1 MGRSL
6 TVQTLREIVL
16 LHKPDVVFLSETHQP
31 DSYLQV
37 IRNQLGF
44 GQSFYI
50 SPTVNSAGA
59 LCLWWRDDIRLNIIS
74 SSKYHIDSSLF
85 GLNCEQGARIS
96 WLYGPPYN
104 EDKLEFWEYWKNLAR
119 NGGSDGCWLLIGDL
133 NEVLHICE
141 REGGSVWSSYRRN
154 YLRELMDAG
163 SLLDMGYK
171 GQAFTWARKED
182 NVIVLQERLD
192 RALTNETWIL
202 HWPESSLTHLA
213 RIGSDHNPL
222 LFSTQAARSKGKP
235 TFHFDVNWAED
246 GEATQIVKD
255 CWILNPSLSGL
266 SNWVTNLKS
275 CRSSFIRWSKKKFP
289 KCNKDLIRDCLLEL
303 DDLQANQ
310 AISSTERQQELESSV
325 STLWIR
331 EERYWHQKS
340 RVKWLKSGDSNTRFF
355 HLSTIQRRLRNRILK
370 IQNEQGQWVCGE
382 GLIRK
387 EFESQFKAIFSS
399 GGYRVWGMA
408 LSGVTPLVSRE
419 MNEELLVDI
428 TMDEVSEAVHQMG
441 ALKAPGPD
449 GFPGLFY
456 HKYWEIVR
464 DLVCLTSNEFFSGV
478 ACLRD
483 LNKTHI
489 VLIPKVPNPEKTSHF
504 RPISLCNNSYKILSK
519 ILANR
524 LKRVLPTL
532 ISINQNAFVPGRLIQ
547 DNILVA
553 HEAYHYLKLKRTGG
567 NHEFGL
573 KLDMNKAYDRVEWDF
588 LEATLHRFG
597 FHRRWIRLV
606 MSCVRSVSF
615 SVVLNGKPGN
625 FFLPSRGLRQ
635 GDPLSPYLFLLVSE
649 VLSLRLTRAVNE
661 KQLLGISLSRGCPIL
676 SHIFFADD
684 ALFFLKGTL
693 NNCSHLS
700 HILSKYCT
708 ASGQLINMEK
718 SGIYFSPNT
727 PRQMAFLMCELLSF
741 REALNPGIYLGLPSL
756 WGRSKREAVSYIKE
770 RISRKIEGW
779 KEGSLSVAGKE
790 ILIKSVALAIP
801 AYPMSCFKLPIT
813 TCKEFNSNLSNF
825 WWGSNQNGNKLHW
838 KSWDLLCKPKEAGGM
853 GFRNLEHFNT
863 SLLAKQCWRI
873 IQEPES
879 LWVKV
884 LKGHYFPNSSF
895 FDAKKGYRASWS
907 WSSLLEARDHF
918 VGEGFWQVNNG
929 IGINIWK
936 DCWLPP
942 PEASAVR
949 VIGNIPLDGPSSV
962 ASLIDW
968 DTRTWNLNAIS
979 HCVHPNDLQRII
991 NIPIG
996 VLDGRDQ
1003 FIWPGNKNGC
1013 YSVRSGYHW
1022 LHGRFSSTT
1031 NQLAIGSSHCI
1042 DLRVWKIIWNIPTL
1056 PRIRI
1061 FLWKVLLGAAP
1072 TMYNLA
1078 RRRIISSSVCPICG
1092 NAEETFEHL
1101 LLLCP
1106 WVDPIWFGSILGLRI
1121 DKQGITTF
1129 DRWIIEC
1136 TQHRSKNEAK
1146 YILTVVS
1153 FLCWSIWKARCRFVY
1168 QGQPLSPI
1176 HSSRQASTLVADFL
1190 AANAPMGSIGAIASP
1205 MQWFPPPMGTFKV
1218 NVDASWHPPN
1228 RTGISVVI
1236 RDSDRRV
1243 IAGTSFSCRSSSV
1256 IEAEATASLA
1266 GIDLAASLEANVVAH
1281 AAAMLGKGLVDPL
1294 RWASQPPPNLTLVL
1308 RNDGLPCPHS

>member
-16 LHKPDVVFLSETHQP
+16 LHKPDVVFLSETHQL

-50 SPTVNSAGA
+50 SPIVNSAGG
-59 LCLWWRDDIRLNIIS
+59 LCLWWRDDIRLDIIS

-104 EDKLEFWEYWKNLAR
+104 EDKLEYWEYWKNLAR

-266 SNWVTNLKS
+266 SNW
-275 CRSSFIRWSKKKFP
+275 
-289 KCNKDLIRDCLLEL
+289 
-303 DDLQANQ
+303 
-310 AISSTERQQELESSV
+310 ELESSV

-382 GLIRK
+382 GLIHK

-399 GGYRVWGMA
+399 GGYRDWGMA

-441 ALKAPGPD
+441 ALKAPGLD

-464 DLVCLTSNEFFSGV
+464 DLVCLTSNEFLSGV

-489 VLIPKVPNPEKTSHF
+489 VLIPKVPNPEKTGHF

-615 SVVLNGKPGN
+615 SIVLNGKPGN
-625 FFLPSRGLRQ
+625 FFFPSRGLRQ

-676 SHIFFADD
+676 SHLFFADD

-700 HILSKYCT
+700 HILSEYCT

-741 REALNPGIYLGLPSL
+741 SEALNPGIYLGLPSL
-756 WGRSKREAVSYIKE
+756 WGRSKREAVNYIKE

-779 KEGSLSVAGKE
+779 KEGSLSMAGKE

-813 TCKEFNSNLSNF
+813 TCKEFNSILSNF

-853 GFRNLEHFNT
+853 GFRNLEHFNM

-884 LKGHYFPNSSF
+884 LKGRYFPNSSF

-929 IGINIWK
+929 IGNNIWK

-1042 DLRVWKIIWNIPTL
+1042 DLR
-1056 PRIRI
+1056 
-1061 FLWKVLLGAAP
+1061 
-1072 TMYNLA
+1072 
-1078 RRRIISSSVCPICG
+1078 
-1092 NAEETFEHL
+1092 
-1101 LLLCP
+1101 
-1106 WVDPIWFGSILGLRI
+1106 
-1121 DKQGITTF
+1121 
-1129 DRWIIEC
+1129 
-1136 TQHRSKNEAK
+1136 
-1146 YILTVVS
+1146 
-1153 FLCWSIWKARCRFVY
+1153 
-1168 QGQPLSPI
+1168 GQPLSPI

-1190 AANAPMGSIGAIASP
+1190 AANAPVGSIGAIASP
-1205 MQWFPPPMGTFKV
+1205 MQWFPPPVGTFKV

-1228 RTGISVVI
+1228 RTGIGVVI

-1266 GIDLAASLEANVVAH
+1266 GIDLAASLQLMEIIMETDAKEVVEEI
-1281 AAAMLGKGLVDPL
+1281 LSNQRKV
-1294 RWASQPPPNLTLVL
+1294 
-1308 RNDGLPCPHS
+1308 C